1 MTRKAACA
9 ILALVAIIS
18 AGVSC
23 TSALTD
29 TGEFSLYYP
38 GITDIGPSTN
48 MDLTPSWHGG
58 TPGNFEIY
66 SVSLDGQAVITDFFS
81 IDPDNGVFQ
90 IRKSS
95 YVLSALIVS
104 TVLMPGQS
112 AAGRVP
118 S

>member
-90 IRKSS
+90 IRKS
-95 YVLSALIVS
+95 
-104 TVLMPGQS
+104 
-112 AAGRVP
+112 
-118 S
+118 